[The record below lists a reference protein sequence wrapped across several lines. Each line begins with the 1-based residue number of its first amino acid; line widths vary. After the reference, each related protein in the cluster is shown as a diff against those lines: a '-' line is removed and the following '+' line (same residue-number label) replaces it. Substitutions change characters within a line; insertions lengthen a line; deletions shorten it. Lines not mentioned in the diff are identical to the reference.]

1 MRRPGRREIRA
12 VTLVTALVLAL
23 GVTSTTA
30 ATAAPT
36 APSWDDVQSAKGDVE
51 ATQIAVSRI
60 LESIAT
66 MNAEAEQLRI
76 ASLIAGEQHQ
86 QATAALEQAVTD
98 MATAERR
105 RDAALDRADASG
117 QQAAQL
123 AAQLAR
129 AGGGDLTMALIVSGD
144 DADDLLYRLG
154 TMSALSTRTDAVL
167 TRALQDRNVAAALS
181 DQAGVARD
189 AHEEVTAEAEA
200 VFAEAGE
207 LAAQAEQRAAE
218 QQVLLGD
225 LSAKLAELTGRSE
238 ALERAYLESLE
249 SEPPAPGPNP
259 SPSSPGAPGPGA
271 PSPSPSSPAPSPSA
285 SSPSQPSPSPSAPAP
300 SPSGSGTPPPSAPP
314 PSSGPQPNAAA
325 VATAIAFARA
335 QVGEPYQFGA
345 AGPSA
350 WDCSGLTMM
359 AYSAAGLAIGGHG
372 SSAQYTRAASRGLL
386 VPYSQVQPGDLIFY
400 STGGS
405 TTASKYHVAF
415 YIGGGQMIE
424 APYPGKPVRIVP
436 VRSYDRVG
444 LVARPSG

>member
-1 MRRPGRREIRA
+1 MRRPGRREIGA

-23 GVTSTTA
+23 GVAGTQSPPA
-30 ATAAPT
+30 AFAVPSG
-36 APSWDDVQSAKGDVE
+36 PSWDDVQAAKGDVE
-51 ATQIAVSRI
+51 ATELAIARI
-60 LESIAT
+60 VESVDA
-66 MNAEAEQLRI
+66 MNAELEQLRI
-76 ASLIAGEQHQ
+76 AALVAGEQYQ
-86 QATAALEQAVTD
+86 QSTFALARAEEAR
-98 MATAERR
+98 ATAERR

-167 TRALQDRNVAAALS
+167 TRAVQDRNVAAALS

-207 LAAQAEQRAAE
+207 LAAQAEKRAAE
-218 QQVLLGD
+218 QQVLLDD
-225 LSAKLAELTGRSE
+225 LAAKLADLTGRSA

-249 SEPPAPGPNP
+249 TEPPAPAPSP
-259 SPSSPGAPGPGA
+259 SPSSPGAPGPGPSA
-271 PSPSPSSPAPSPSA
+271 PAPGPSTPTPPAPSPSLPA
-285 SSPSQPSPSPSAPAP
+285 PGTPAPSPSPSAPP
-300 SPSGSGTPPPSAPP
+300 V
-314 PSSGPQPNAAA
+314 SGPQPNAAA

-372 SSAQYTRAASRGLL
+372 SSAQYSRAASRGLL

-400 STGGS
+400 SAGGS
-405 TTASKYHVAF
+405 TSASKYHVAL

-424 APYPGKPVRIVP
+424 APYPGKAVRIVP